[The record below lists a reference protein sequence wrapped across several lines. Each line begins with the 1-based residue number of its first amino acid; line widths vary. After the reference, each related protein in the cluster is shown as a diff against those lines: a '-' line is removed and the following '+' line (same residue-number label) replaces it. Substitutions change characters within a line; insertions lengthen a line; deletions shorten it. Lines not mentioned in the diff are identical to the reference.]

1 MIVLG
6 GRDVDGLDI
15 IGFEVK
21 PYIIVFP
28 YTNVKSIQNE
38 NLIKFKIFFDSFQVY
53 DEVTDTWKP
62 KPEWEMAQGRYRYK
76 SVEWI
81 WNYRIIIDN

>member
-28 YTNVKSIQNE
+28 YTNVKISRMKIWLNLKYSSIHFRFMM
-38 NLIKFKIFFDSFQVY
+38 K
-53 DEVTDTWKP
+53 
-62 KPEWEMAQGRYRYK
+62 
-76 SVEWI
+76 
-81 WNYRIIIDN
+81 

>member
-15 IGFEVK
+15 IGFEVR
-21 PYIIVFP
+21 PHIIVFLH
-28 YTNVKSIQNE
+28 TNVKSNIHIKNK
-38 NLIKFKIFFDSFQVY
+38 NFIKFVLIFYSFQVY

-62 KPEWEMAQGRYRYK
+62 KPEWEMAQGRYRYR
-76 SVEWI
+76 SVE
-81 WNYRIIIDN
+81 